1 MTDMLALKVSDELE
15 EWLDGDQPK
24 TLGNLV
30 EAFSP

>member
-1 MTDMLALKVSDELE
+1 MVSDELE

-30 EAFSP
+30 EALIRRS